1 MPFAC
6 AYDGIRLDYEEV
18 GDGRP
23 SLYDLAELMMKIG
36 VPTPIVAGDEDEAC
50 LRPGMLIKCAI
61 ATAGLAVLPKAGHLV
76 NLEDPA
82 PFNRLLH
89 EFLLAAELGRW
100 PARDPRSLGGEGY
113 GVR

>member
-1 MPFAC
+1 MTK
-6 AYDGIRLDYEEV
+6 IR
-18 GDGRP
+18 
-23 SLYDLAELMMKIG
+23 
-36 VPTPIVAGDEDEAC
+36 VPPLIVAGDEDEAC
-50 LRPGMLIKCAI
+50 HRPGMLMKRAI